1 MLKFGRHV
9 EKMMQFKWCY
19 GQGSGGK
26 APGRWAIFAISGKKI
41 TTLTLLESHFERFK
55 GHWIEQRR

>member
-1 MLKFGRHV
+1 MTLLKKMLKFGRHV

-26 APGRWAIFAISGKKI
+26 APGRWAIFAISGKK
-41 TTLTLLESHFERFK
+41 
-55 GHWIEQRR
+55 